1 MKIEALWEMY
11 EKSLWQEKRLEK
23 MSQDSNESGFELIEK
38 CTQNGITNGILRSL
52 EELEGDK
59 PETWRKS
66 HAIFCKVKGID
77 VNTGFGFWVPMT
89 ERQPKEEDNF
99 MISLDDGF
107 VATAYWNGDDW
118 ELWADSGEVLAWMPL
133 PAAYEV

>member
-1 MKIEALWEMY
+1 
-11 EKSLWQEKRLEK
+11 
-23 MSQDSNESGFELIEK
+23 
-38 CTQNGITNGILRSL
+38 
-52 EELEGDK
+52 
-59 PETWRKS
+59 
-66 HAIFCKVKGID
+66 
-77 VNTGFGFWVPMT
+77 MT